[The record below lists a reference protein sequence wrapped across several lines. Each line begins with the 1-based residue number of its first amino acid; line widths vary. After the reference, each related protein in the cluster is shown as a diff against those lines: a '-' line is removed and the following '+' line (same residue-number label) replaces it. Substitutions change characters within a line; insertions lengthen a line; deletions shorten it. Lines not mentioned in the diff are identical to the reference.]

1 MGRNMSVDS
10 ADIRI
15 AVLCGS
21 VRPGNYTGKAA
32 ALVLEELHKYPDIAV
47 DVIDPAGLDLPLPG
61 VGPVSAAVREMQ
73 QKVTDATGV
82 VFVTPE
88 YHGSFSSVTKLII
101 DNMGFPSG
109 LRGKPVALLGVASG
123 VIGAIKALEHLR
135 SVCSHVGSI
144 VLPGPVSVA
153 NVREVFD
160 ADGNCLDAA
169 VEKRIRELPLIL
181 VDYITKSV
189 CPVACL
195 EEVVREHER
204 AV

>member
-1 MGRNMSVDS
+1 MSVDS

-101 DNMGFPSG
+101 DNMGCD
-109 LRGKPVALLGVASG
+109 RGNQGAGAPPQCLLPRGQHSSARPG
-123 VIGAIKALEHLR
+123 IGGK
-135 SVCSHVGSI
+135 
-144 VLPGPVSVA
+144 
-153 NVREVFD
+153 RE
-160 ADGNCLDAA
+160 GG
-169 VEKRIRELPLIL
+169 I
-181 VDYITKSV
+181 
-189 CPVACL
+189 
-195 EEVVREHER
+195 
-204 AV
+204 